1 MTIPFW
7 CLFIAAVLPSAW
19 FSLAAPLRARQFG
32 KDFDNHTPRSQE
44 PKLQALASRAH
55 GVHMNSMEALTYF
68 APAVLVAHL
77 THADAS
83 WSARLC
89 VAFIALR
96 LLHGA
101 MYLADRPPLR
111 TTFFSLALC
120 CAFGLFVLAACA

>member
-19 FSLAAPLRARQFG
+19 FSLAAPLRAKQFG
-32 KDFDNHTPRSQE
+32 KDFDNHTPRAQE
-44 PKLQALASRAH
+44 PKLLALAARAQ

-77 THADAS
+77 THADPV

-89 VAFIALR
+89 GAFIALR
-96 LLHGA
+96 LLHA
-101 MYLADRPPLR
+101 VMYLADRPPLR
-111 TTFFSLALC
+111 TTFFSLALLS
-120 CAFGLFVLAACA
+120 AFALFVLAACA